1 MSAAVVWTVGLALLA
16 DTVGHEKI
24 GQAMGYV
31 AMSMSVS
38 VLVGPLLGGVV
49 YDKAGYYAVF
59 TMAFGL
65 IGVDIVLRVLLV
77 EKKIA
82 RQWDLEP
89 SETAF
94 PELSKDEKSPVP
106 AAEEPATLATEQPVA
121 TAGLTTVVSGER
133 SSGTKHPILLLL
145 TSRRLLAAC
154 YTTLSYA
161 ILMTAWDAV
170 LPLRVHDLFGWSSLG
185 AGLIFLP
192 LILPSTYAS
201 KQHLSN
207 PCLHQNLNA
216 FPFYHA
222 PSNRPNPSPMSP
234 SSSPALTSPLTTAFI
249 APVIGTYA
257 DTHGPRLPVTLG
269 FLLATPILV
278 LLRFVSHAGIHQVV
292 LLCALLAL
300 LGLALALGMTPLL
313 AEFTYVVSHKEQTH
327 PGAFGGKG
335 AYATAYGGCHLTRPL
350 FWMISFEA
358 LILFLDISNT
368 LQIPPCE
375 EAEY

>member
-1 MSAAVVWTVGLALLA
+1 MSAAIVWTVGLALLA

-82 RQWDLEP
+82 RRWDIEP

-94 PELSKDEKSPVP
+94 PEPFEDEKLPVP
-106 AAEEPATLATEQPVA
+106 ATEEPAILAIQQPVT
-121 TAGLTTVVSGER
+121 TAGLPTVVSGER

-161 ILMTAWDAV
+161 TIMTAWDAV

-192 LILPSTYAS
+192 LILPSKYTS

-207 PCLHQNLNA
+207 PCLYQNRNTSNYPHL
-216 FPFYHA
+216 
-222 PSNRPNPSPMSP
+222 PSTTLMSP
-234 SSSPALTSPLTTAFI
+234 QNAHHNP
-249 APVIGTYA
+249 
-257 DTHGPRLPVTLG
+257 H
-269 FLLATPILV
+269 
-278 LLRFVSHAGIHQVV
+278 H
-292 LLCALLAL
+292 
-300 LGLALALGMTPLL
+300 
-313 AEFTYVVSHKEQTH
+313 
-327 PGAFGGKG
+327 
-335 AYATAYGGCHLTRPL
+335 
-350 FWMISFEA
+350 
-358 LILFLDISNT
+358 
-368 LQIPPCE
+368 
-375 EAEY
+375 

>member
-82 RQWDLEP
+82 REWDMEP

-94 PELSKDEKSPVP
+94 PEPSKDEKLAAP
-106 AAEEPATLATEQPVA
+106 ATEEPAILATEPLA
-121 TAGLTTVVSGER
+121 TAGLPTVVSGER
-133 SSGTKHPILLLL
+133 PSGTKHPILLLL

-201 KQHLSN
+201 KQYLSD
-207 PCLHQNLNA
+207 PCLHQNLNT

-222 PSNRPNPSPMSP
+222 PSNHSN
-234 SSSPALTSPLTTAFI
+234 SSNKPIITT
-249 APVIGTYA
+249 
-257 DTHGPRLPVTLG
+257 TH
-269 FLLATPILV
+269 
-278 LLRFVSHAGIHQVV
+278 
-292 LLCALLAL
+292 
-300 LGLALALGMTPLL
+300 
-313 AEFTYVVSHKEQTH
+313 
-327 PGAFGGKG
+327 
-335 AYATAYGGCHLTRPL
+335 
-350 FWMISFEA
+350 
-358 LILFLDISNT
+358 
-368 LQIPPCE
+368 
-375 EAEY
+375 

>member
-1 MSAAVVWTVGLALLA
+1 MSAAIVWTVGLALLA

-82 RQWDLEP
+82 RQWDMEP
-89 SETAF
+89 SEIAF
-94 PELSKDEKSPVP
+94 PEPAEDEKLPVP
-106 AAEEPATLATEQPVA
+106 AIEEPTILPTQQPVA
-121 TAGLTTVVSGER
+121 TEGLPTVVPGER
-133 SSGTKHPILLLL
+133 HSGTKSPILLLL

-192 LILPSTYAS
+192 LILPS
-201 KQHLSN
+201 
-207 PCLHQNLNA
+207 
-216 FPFYHA
+216 
-222 PSNRPNPSPMSP
+222 
-234 SSSPALTSPLTTAFI
+234 
-249 APVIGTYA
+249 
-257 DTHGPRLPVTLG
+257 
-269 FLLATPILV
+269 
-278 LLRFVSHAGIHQVV
+278 
-292 LLCALLAL
+292 
-300 LGLALALGMTPLL
+300 
-313 AEFTYVVSHKEQTH
+313 
-327 PGAFGGKG
+327 
-335 AYATAYGGCHLTRPL
+335 
-350 FWMISFEA
+350 
-358 LILFLDISNT
+358 
-368 LQIPPCE
+368 
-375 EAEY
+375 

>member
-1 MSAAVVWTVGLALLA
+1 
-16 DTVGHEKI
+16 
-24 GQAMGYV
+24 MGYV

-82 RQWDLEP
+82 KQWDMEP
-89 SETAF
+89 SETEF
-94 PELSKDEKSPVP
+94 PEPSEDEKLPVP
-106 AAEEPATLATEQPVA
+106 ATEEPAISTTQQPVA
-121 TAGLTTVVSGER
+121 PEGLLTVAPGER

-192 LILPSTYAS
+192 LILPSTYTPE
-201 KQHLSN
+201 KHLSN
-207 PCLHQNLNA
+207 PELYQN
-216 FPFYHA
+216 
-222 PSNRPNPSPMSP
+222 RGTSP
-234 SSSPALTSPLTTAFI
+234 S
-249 APVIGTYA
+249 
-257 DTHGPRLPVTLG
+257 
-269 FLLATPILV
+269 LA
-278 LLRFVSHAGIHQVV
+278 
-292 LLCALLAL
+292 
-300 LGLALALGMTPLL
+300 
-313 AEFTYVVSHKEQTH
+313 
-327 PGAFGGKG
+327 
-335 AYATAYGGCHLTRPL
+335 HL
-350 FWMISFEA
+350 
-358 LILFLDISNT
+358 
-368 LQIPPCE
+368 QPP
-375 EAEY
+375 

>member
-1 MSAAVVWTVGLALLA
+1 MSAAIVWTVGLALLA

-65 IGVDIVLRVLLV
+65 IGVDIVLRILLV

-82 RQWDLEP
+82 RQWDVEP

-94 PELSKDEKSPVP
+94 QEPSKDEKLPVP
-106 AAEEPATLATEQPVA
+106 ATDEPAISAPQQPVA
-121 TAGLTTVVSGER
+121 PEGLPTVVPGER
-133 SSGTKHPILLLL
+133 SPGTKHPILLLL
-145 TSRRLLAAC
+145 TSRRLLAAL

-192 LILPSTYAS
+192 LILPSTYIP

-207 PCLHQNLNA
+207 PQRYQNRHT
-216 FPFYHA
+216 FPSHHR
-222 PSNRPNPSPMSP
+222 PSTFPM
-234 SSSPALTSPLTTAFI
+234 F
-249 APVIGTYA
+249 
-257 DTHGPRLPVTLG
+257 TH
-269 FLLATPILV
+269 
-278 LLRFVSHAGIHQVV
+278 
-292 LLCALLAL
+292 
-300 LGLALALGMTPLL
+300 
-313 AEFTYVVSHKEQTH
+313 
-327 PGAFGGKG
+327 
-335 AYATAYGGCHLTRPL
+335 
-350 FWMISFEA
+350 
-358 LILFLDISNT
+358 
-368 LQIPPCE
+368 
-375 EAEY
+375 